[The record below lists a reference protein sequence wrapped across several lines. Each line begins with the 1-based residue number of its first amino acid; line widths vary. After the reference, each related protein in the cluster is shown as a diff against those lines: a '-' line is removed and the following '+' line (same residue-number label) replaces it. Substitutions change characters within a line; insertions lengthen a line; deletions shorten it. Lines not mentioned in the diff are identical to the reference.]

1 MRWKQEQA
9 TKEEY
14 RSIDQV
20 CRDSARKAK
29 AQLQLKLV
37 MDINGN
43 KNSFYHYISI
53 KSLNKENMGYLLN
66 GDCDLETVNL
76 GKAEELHTFVT

>member
-1 MRWKQEQA
+1 MTELQCKATQMHMRWKQKQA

-29 AQLQLKLV
+29 AQLQLTLV

-43 KNSFYHYISI
+43 KNSF
-53 KSLNKENMGYLLN
+53 
-66 GDCDLETVNL
+66 
-76 GKAEELHTFVT
+76 